1 MFAIK
6 KLFQPSCVP
15 PLLLAALISAAPGH
29 LTADQA
35 DSAYSCTP
43 KTFSSTVTWYD
54 NSTLGLSACHYSDPT
69 LPGGTTEATQFYAAA
84 ATHLYDDAICGACA
98 LITDSAN
105 GKSVTVMVT
114 DECPAATNVQWC
126 SAGSNHLDLSQHAF
140 TQMEA
145 ASVGDFNV
153 TWHVVPC
160 PLSFLNVKGQNGANL
175 TYQFKSGASSGWAT
189 LIIRD
194 YIMPIKTVEY
204 CNGSGSGCS
213 AATWT
218 RSYNGWVPPSGTW
231 NTFYL
236 RITDKGGNQKNFGPL
251 SCCSPAGTDSK
262 TETNSV
268 YGNLTGGQ
276 MPGCV
281 SGTNTYTSTITPTD
295 TLTRTPLPTST
306 RTITPLPTSSYSS
319 TPTSSSSPTRT
330 STPAN
335 TSTGTNTPQSSPS
348 STPTRSATPTSSM
361 TPASTGTDTI
371 TATDTSSATPAASST
386 SSSTASPTR
395 TATLLSTSTGTDTPG
410 PSSTSSS
417 TASPTRTVT
426 LISTSTGTVTPGP
439 SSTGSSTRT
448 ITAIS
453 TSTGTV
459 TPGPS
464 STCSSTRTITAIS
477 TSTDTVTPGPSSTCS
492 STPTPTRTITAI
504 STGTN
509 TVTPGP
515 SSTTTNTPKP
525 SPTASATPTR
535 TGSPT
540 SGATSTATLPTAT
553 ASPTPSATAEPS
565 VTAQAAGRPGAL
577 AILKVVAAP
586 NPLRGSSGSL
596 YVDLQG
602 EADSFDLRIYTRAMV
617 EAYGTLHF
625 SGRGPG
631 WSSLSLPAGFTSQA
645 PTGTYFLVLT
655 GTRNGQN
662 VKAPSAIKLVILR

>member
-1 MFAIK
+1 MSALQKRFSLGK
-6 KLFQPSCVP
+6 KA
-15 PLLLAALISAAPGH
+15 LLLATLIVAAATR
-29 LTADQA
+29 LAADQA

-126 SAGSNHLDLSQHAF
+126 SAGSNHLDLSEHAF

-175 TYQFKSGASSGWAT
+175 TYQFKSGATSGWAT

-204 CNGSGSGCS
+204 CTGNGSGCA
-213 AATWT
+213 AATWQ

-231 NTFYL
+231 STFYL
-236 RITDKGGNQKNFGPL
+236 RITDKGGNQKSFGPL
-251 SCCSPAGTDSK
+251 SCCSPVGTDSK

-281 SGTNTYTSTITPTD
+281 SGTSTYTSTATPSGTV
-295 TLTRTPLPTST
+295 TRTPTPSST
-306 RTITPLPTSSYSS
+306 RTSTPQATSTYSS
-319 TPTSSSSPTRT
+319 TPTSSSSPT
-330 STPAN
+330 S
-335 TSTGTNTPQSSPS
+335 S
-348 STPTRSATPTSSM
+348 ST
-361 TPASTGTDTI
+361 
-371 TATDTSSATPAASST
+371 ATPAASGTSTATRSATLTSTITATPTPSSSSTPTTTAEPSAT
-386 SSSTASPTR
+386 SSSTGSPTR
-395 TATLLSTSTGTDTPG
+395 TATPLVTSTSTHTATPPSTGTSTVTPGPSSTNSSTRTSSPTSTGTGTVTPG

-417 TASPTRTVT
+417 TRTSSPTSTASGT
-426 LISTSTGTVTPGP
+426 GTSTITQGP
-439 SSTGSSTRT
+439 SATSSATRT
-448 ITAIS
+448 S
-453 TSTGTV
+453 T
-459 TPGPS
+459 
-464 STCSSTRTITAIS
+464 
-477 TSTDTVTPGPSSTCS
+477 
-492 STPTPTRTITAI
+492 
-504 STGTN
+504 
-509 TVTPGP
+509 
-515 SSTTTNTPKP
+515 
-525 SPTASATPTR
+525 PTASAT
-535 TGSPT
+535 
-540 SGATSTATLPTAT
+540 STAALPTAT
-553 ASPTPSATAEPS
+553 ATR
-565 VTAQAAGRPGAL
+565 TAQAGGSRPGGL
-577 AILKVVAAP
+577 SILKVVAAP
-586 NPLRGSSGSL
+586 NPLRGASGGSL

-602 EADSFDLRIYTRAMV
+602 SADSFSLLIYTRAMV
-617 EAYGTLHF
+617 EAYGAVQY

-645 PTGTYFLVLT
+645 PAGTYFLVLT
-655 GTRNGQN
+655 GARNGQK
-662 VKAPSAIKLVILR
+662 VKAPAAIKLVILR

>member
-1 MFAIK
+1 MSALQKRFSLGK
-6 KLFQPSCVP
+6 KA
-15 PLLLAALISAAPGH
+15 LLLATLIVAAATR
-29 LTADQA
+29 LAADQA

-126 SAGSNHLDLSQHAF
+126 SAGSNHLDLSEHAF

-204 CNGSGSGCS
+204 CTGNGSGCA
-213 AATWT
+213 AATWQ

-231 NTFYL
+231 STFYL
-236 RITDKGGNQKNFGPL
+236 RITDKGGNQKSFGPL
-251 SCCSPAGTDSK
+251 SCCSPVGTDSK

-281 SGTNTYTSTITPTD
+281 SGTSTYTSTATPSGTV
-295 TLTRTPLPTST
+295 TRTPTPSST
-306 RTITPLPTSSYSS
+306 RTSTPQATSTYSS
-319 TPTSSSSPTRT
+319 TPTSSSSPT
-330 STPAN
+330 S
-335 TSTGTNTPQSSPS
+335 S
-348 STPTRSATPTSSM
+348 ST
-361 TPASTGTDTI
+361 
-371 TATDTSSATPAASST
+371 ATPAASGTSTATRSATLTSTITATPTPSSSSTPTATAEPSAT
-386 SSSTASPTR
+386 SSSTGSPTR
-395 TATLLSTSTGTDTPG
+395 TATPLVTSTSTHTATPPSTGTSTVTPGPSSTNSSTRTSSPTSTGTSTVTPG

-417 TASPTRTVT
+417 TRTSSPTSTASGT
-426 LISTSTGTVTPGP
+426 GTSTITQGP
-439 SSTGSSTRT
+439 SATSSATRT
-448 ITAIS
+448 S
-453 TSTGTV
+453 T
-459 TPGPS
+459 
-464 STCSSTRTITAIS
+464 
-477 TSTDTVTPGPSSTCS
+477 
-492 STPTPTRTITAI
+492 
-504 STGTN
+504 
-509 TVTPGP
+509 
-515 SSTTTNTPKP
+515 
-525 SPTASATPTR
+525 PTASAT
-535 TGSPT
+535 
-540 SGATSTATLPTAT
+540 STAALPTAT
-553 ASPTPSATAEPS
+553 ATR
-565 VTAQAAGRPGAL
+565 TAQAGGSRPGGL
-577 AILKVVAAP
+577 SILKVVAAP
-586 NPLRGSSGSL
+586 NPLRGASGGSL

-602 EADSFDLRIYTRAMV
+602 SADSFSLLIYTRAMV
-617 EAYGTLHF
+617 EAYGAVQY

-645 PTGTYFLVLT
+645 PAGTYFLVLT
-655 GTRNGQN
+655 GARNGQK
-662 VKAPSAIKLVILR
+662 VKAPAAIKLVILR

>member
-1 MFAIK
+1 MSALQKRFSLGK
-6 KLFQPSCVP
+6 KA
-15 PLLLAALISAAPGH
+15 LLLATLIVAAATR
-29 LTADQA
+29 LAADQA

-126 SAGSNHLDLSQHAF
+126 SAGSNHLDLSEHAF

-204 CNGSGSGCS
+204 CTGNGSGCA
-213 AATWT
+213 AATWQ

-231 NTFYL
+231 STFYL
-236 RITDKGGNQKNFGPL
+236 RITDKGGNQKSFGPL
-251 SCCSPAGTDSK
+251 SCCSPVGTDSK

-281 SGTNTYTSTITPTD
+281 SGTSTYTSTATPSGTV
-295 TLTRTPLPTST
+295 TRTPTPSST
-306 RTITPLPTSSYSS
+306 RTSTPQATSTYSS
-319 TPTSSSSPTRT
+319 TPTSSSSPT
-330 STPAN
+330 S
-335 TSTGTNTPQSSPS
+335 S
-348 STPTRSATPTSSM
+348 ST
-361 TPASTGTDTI
+361 
-371 TATDTSSATPAASST
+371 ATPAASGTSTATRSATLTSTITATPTPSSSSTPTATAEPSAT
-386 SSSTASPTR
+386 SSSTGSPTR
-395 TATLLSTSTGTDTPG
+395 TATPLVTSTSTHTATPPSTGTSTVTPGPSSTNSSTRTSSPTSTGTSTVTPG

-417 TASPTRTVT
+417 TRTSSPTSTASGTGTSTITQGPSATSSATRTASP
-426 LISTSTGTVTPGP
+426 TSTGTSTITPGP
-439 SSTGSSTRT
+439 SATSSATRT
-448 ITAIS
+448 S
-453 TSTGTV
+453 T
-459 TPGPS
+459 
-464 STCSSTRTITAIS
+464 
-477 TSTDTVTPGPSSTCS
+477 
-492 STPTPTRTITAI
+492 
-504 STGTN
+504 
-509 TVTPGP
+509 
-515 SSTTTNTPKP
+515 
-525 SPTASATPTR
+525 PTASAT
-535 TGSPT
+535 
-540 SGATSTATLPTAT
+540 STAALPTAT
-553 ASPTPSATAEPS
+553 ATR
-565 VTAQAAGRPGAL
+565 TAQAGGSRPGGL
-577 AILKVVAAP
+577 SILKVVAAP
-586 NPLRGSSGSL
+586 NPLRGASGGSL

-602 EADSFDLRIYTRAMV
+602 SADSFSLLIYTRAMV
-617 EAYGTLHF
+617 EAYGAVQY

-645 PTGTYFLVLT
+645 PAGTYFLVLT
-655 GTRNGQN
+655 GARNGQK
-662 VKAPSAIKLVILR
+662 VKAPAAIKLVILR